1 MEPRGKRPMLLR
13 LESVSRSFWRGSTEI
28 TALRDV
34 SLEVRSGDLVAV
46 YGPRSAG
53 KTALLEIAAGLDTPD
68 SGTVTF
74 LGSDLSRISRRALAR
89 LHREEIAWVERA
101 GPKLHDLPMH
111 VYVALPLY
119 RTLSRHEAQRR
130 ASAALAR
137 MGVSECADRPWRELP
152 DTARIL
158 VAMAQAL
165 VREPRLLVVDDPTAG
180 LGMVDREQVVGM
192 LRSVAETNDIG
203 ILMATPDM
211 PSMLQAHQVRALTRG
226 RLLPPAGASEDD
238 RTVVAFRPSP
248 RFR

>member
-1 MEPRGKRPMLLR
+1 MLLR

-34 SLEVRSGDLVAV
+34 SLDVRSGDLVAV

-53 KTALLEIAAGLDTPD
+53 KTTLLEIAAGLDAPD
-68 SGTVTF
+68 SGSVTF
-74 LGSDLSRISRRALAR
+74 LGSDLSRLSRRALAR
-89 LHREEIAWVERA
+89 LHREQIAWVERA
-101 GPKLHDLPMH
+101 GPKLQDLPMH

-119 RTLSRHEAQRR
+119 RALSRHEAQRR
-130 ASAALAR
+130 ASVAMAR
-137 MGVSECADRPWRELP
+137 MDVGEYADRPWHELP

-158 VAMAQAL
+158 VAMAHAL

-180 LGMVDREQVVGM
+180 LGMIDREQVVGL

-226 RLLPPAGASEDD
+226 RLLPPAGAPEDD
-238 RTVVAFRPSP
+238 RTVVPFRSSP
-248 RFR
+248 RSG